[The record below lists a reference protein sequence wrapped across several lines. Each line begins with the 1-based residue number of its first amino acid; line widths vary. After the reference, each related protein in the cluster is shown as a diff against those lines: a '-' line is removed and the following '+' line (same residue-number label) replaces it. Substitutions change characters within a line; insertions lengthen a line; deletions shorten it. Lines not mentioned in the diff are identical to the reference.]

1 MNLARESALVNPS
14 VGPLPA
20 TRVEFQYERGVTL
33 AGRVWPA
40 ASPRA
45 LIAIAHGIGEHS
57 GRYTALA
64 ADLARARYTV
74 AAFDWPGHGE
84 SGGARG
90 DTRSWIHLRDTF
102 VPAMF
107 TATRGMPGQPER
119 LPHVLLGHSMGGV
132 LALDFALAHP
142 RDLVGVV
149 VSAPGLKSAMPPWWK
164 LALANVA
171 LATAPAMGF
180 STGISSGGISRDP
193 EVIRARDEDPLVHDK
208 ISPRLYHGFT
218 DARQRVLREARR
230 LAIPAL
236 VLYGASDRVVDPD
249 GAREFCANAPRGLVE
264 AVEYPEAF
272 HEVFND
278 LERERPVRD
287 LVGWLDRHCPK

>member
-1 MNLARESALVNPS
+1 MNPA
-14 VGPLPA
+14 VGPIPA
-20 TRVEFQYERGVTL
+20 IRIEARMDRDVVL

-57 GRYTALA
+57 ERYAALA
-64 ADLARARYTV
+64 GELVKSRYTV
-74 AAFDWPGHGE
+74 ASLDWPGHGE

-90 DTRSWIHLRDTF
+90 DARSWIHLRDHL

-107 TATRGMPGQPER
+107 TATRGIPGQPDR

-132 LALDFALAHP
+132 LALDAALAQG

-149 VSAPGLKSAMPPWWK
+149 ASAPALKSAMPPWWK
-164 LALANVA
+164 LMLANIA
-171 LATAPAMGF
+171 LATAPSVGF
-180 STGISSGGISRDP
+180 PTGIEEGGISRDP
-193 EVIRARDEDPLVHDK
+193 EVIRARDEDRLVHDR

-218 DARQRVLREARR
+218 EARQRVMRDARR

-236 VLYGASDRVVDPD
+236 VLFGTADRVADPE
-249 GAREFCANAPRGLVE
+249 GGREFRDAAPRGLVSWI
-264 AVEYPEAF
+264 EYPDAY

-278 LERERPVRD
+278 VMRDQVIRD
-287 LVGWLDRHCPK
+287 LLAWLDRTCPR